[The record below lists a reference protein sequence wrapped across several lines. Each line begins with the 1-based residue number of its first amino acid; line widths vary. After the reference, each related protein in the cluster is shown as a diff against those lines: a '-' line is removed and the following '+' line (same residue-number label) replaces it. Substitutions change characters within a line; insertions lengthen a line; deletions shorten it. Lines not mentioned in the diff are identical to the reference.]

1 MEHTKAQKKIHET
14 AKKTDE
20 LVMLRKRN
28 DERFMRVSHSAN
40 LNIIKRALRN
50 GLITFVNFDYGNL
63 TLTAIL
69 FKFYS
74 NKWSNNRKK
83 SRSDREATRPLRV
96 LSRDASRCK
105 TPVTTCMFQRCRAHS
120 LSKAS

>member
-96 LSRDASRCK
+96 LSRDANRFK
-105 TPVTTCMFQRCRAHS
+105 TPVTICMSQKCRARS